1 MIKANPKLHKPS
13 AFYGFLG
20 NAYASLG
27 LTAVRRLTKAQKD
40 SVSLTRLLEEIKDYP
55 AIVNRERCVS
65 LFNGGTISESIAGG
79 EFDRICGGTT
89 GEHIDPTVVQ
99 AELDEIA
106 KRTATLEKFVDRK
119 VAHLGKGIEI

>member
-106 KRTATLEKFVDRK
+106 KRTATLE
-119 VAHLGKGIEI
+119 